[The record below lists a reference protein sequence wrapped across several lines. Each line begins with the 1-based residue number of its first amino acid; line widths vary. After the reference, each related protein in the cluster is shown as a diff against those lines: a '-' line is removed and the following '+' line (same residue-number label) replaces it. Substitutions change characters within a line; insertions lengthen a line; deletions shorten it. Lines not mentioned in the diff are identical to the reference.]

1 MANLFG
7 GIMSL
12 TLSIILIATVVV
24 TTVKNQNVTGWS
36 AGEVALWGLISL
48 VAIMGLVYSAGSI
61 FGLFG

>member
-7 GIMSL
+7 GIMTL
-12 TLSIILIATVVV
+12 TLSVILIASVVV
-24 TTVKNQNVTGWS
+24 TTVKNQNTTGWTT
-36 AGEVALWGLISL
+36 GEIALWGLISL

>member
-7 GIMSL
+7 GIMTL
-12 TLSIILIATVVV
+12 TLSVILITTVVIS
-24 TTVKNQNVTGWS
+24 TVKTQNTTGWS
-36 AGEVALWGLISL
+36 TGEVALFGLISL

>member
-7 GIMSL
+7 GIMTL
-12 TLSIILIATVVV
+12 VLSIILIASVVIS
-24 TTVKNQNVTGWS
+24 TVKTQNVTGWTT
-36 AGEVALWGLISL
+36 GEVALWGLISL

>member
-7 GIMSL
+7 GIMTL
-12 TLSIILIATVVV
+12 TLSIILIASVVI
-24 TTVKNQNVTGWS
+24 TTVKTQNTTSWTT
-36 AGEVALWGLISL
+36 GEVALWGLISL